1 MLFNTD
7 KPYEDVYLNLLKKG
21 MIIKKLGKLLEYE
34 NCLRATVGLP
44 EMNAK
49 LLRTLRDYLGDQK

>member
-1 MLFNTD
+1 LM
-7 KPYEDVYLNLLKKG
+7 
-21 MIIKKLGKLLEYE
+21 YE

-49 LLRTLRDYLGDQK
+49 LLNALEEYLSDEI